1 LDQIR
6 DYDVAA
12 RTFSAKFISQDSQPA
27 SITKLR
33 LILPFLIPTRST
45 RSDLSVATMSES
57 RMRVPD
63 KVKEVAKEDFDQA
76 KQLASDAIRS
86 AAYLYPFKVS
96 YTTLSIIQKLEAA
109 RRSCCSNMCIAKDC
123 LALFLTRET
132 IHACVHPLLRD
143 YTRASSLYVE
153 LGLTLSRES
162 RTSSLTARYGSRSPQ
177 SWSRPSLSAWV
188 SPC

>member
-1 LDQIR
+1 MDQIR
-6 DYDVAA
+6 DYDVVA
-12 RTFSAKFISQDSQPA
+12 RTFPAKFTSQDSQPA
-27 SITKLR
+27 SITKPR
-33 LILPFLIPTRST
+33 LILPFLIPNRFTHF
-45 RSDLSVATMSES
+45 DLSVATMSES

-96 YTTLSIIQKLEAA
+96 YTTFSIVEKLEVA
-109 RRSCCSNMCIAKDC
+109 RKSSCPNMCVAKDC
-123 LALFLTRET
+123 LALFLTRKS

-143 YTRASSLYVE
+143 YTRASSLYVK

-162 RTSSLTARYGSRSPQ
+162 RTSSLTARYGSRSQ
-177 SWSRPSLSAWV
+177 LSWSRPSLSA
-188 SPC
+188 